1 MVFYEYTY
9 HLDQDLSKVFEYF
22 LQKAYLVRFFKD
34 SSDEVVL
41 NSDEENPY
49 LKEGEKMEL
58 VIGDKESISSFE
70 IDTLEIQDEV
80 LIDLSIRF
88 TDIVDKSNSSLEDD
102 AETFD
107 FMKKHLGID
116 IFFRLEFY
124 DDFDRTRVRETAEL
138 QNHRL
143 AWYAKAFWKLMGWYY
158 LFKQRSIHQDVK
170 DEIEFG

>member
-9 HLDQDLSKVFEYF
+9 HLNQSLSKVYEYF
-22 LQKAYLVRFFKD
+22 LQKAYLIRFFKD

-49 LKEGEKMEL
+49 LAVGEKMEL

-70 IDTLEIQDEV
+70 IDTLEIQEEV
-80 LIDLSIRF
+80 LIDLSIKF
-88 TDIVDKSNSSLEDD
+88 TDIVDKSNSTLEDD
-102 AETFD
+102 AETFL

-124 DDFDRTRVRETAEL
+124 EDFDRIRVRETA
-138 QNHRL
+138 
-143 AWYAKAFWKLMGWYY
+143 
-158 LFKQRSIHQDVK
+158 
-170 DEIEFG
+170 

>member
-9 HLDQDLSKVFEYF
+9 HFKQDLSKVYEYF
-22 LQKAYLVRFFKD
+22 LQKAYLIRFFKD

-41 NSDEENPY
+41 NSDEDNPY
-49 LKEGEKMEL
+49 LEEGEKMEL
-58 VIGDKESISSFE
+58 VIGDRESISSYE
-70 IDTLEIQDEV
+70 IETLEIQEEV
-80 LIDLSIRF
+80 LIDLSIKF
-88 TDIVDKSNSSLEDD
+88 TDIVDKSDSSLEDD
-102 AETFD
+102 AETFI

-138 QNHRL
+138 QNHTL

-158 LFKQRSIHQDVK
+158 IFKQRNIHQEVK
-170 DEIEFG
+170 DEIEFT